1 MLSPSTASLPRC
13 SKPIRPSFG
22 SDFGGQARSG
32 KTLTVHTFAER
43 ANMQNAVI
51 VDALR
56 TPLGKRNGRLKE
68 WHPVDLAGVAL
79 RELVARTGIDPNLID
94 DVIMGC
100 VMQVGEQSLN
110 IARNAV
116 LAAGLPE
123 TIPGTTVDRQCGS
136 SQQAAHFAAQGV
148 MAGAYDVVIAA
159 GVEVMT
165 RVPMGSAV
173 ADGKYGYP
181 FGPMVSARYAPDG
194 GLVPQGISAEMIADK
209 WSITREDMDRFAARS
224 QAYAARATAEGRFE
238 REILPVLDSEGIL
251 MTTDEG
257 IRDSPFEKLQ
267 TLKPAFRSEEDGGRV
282 TAGNSS
288 QITDGASAMLIMS
301 EEKCRALGLTPRA
314 RFVNF
319 GLAGDNPQ
327 LMLTAPIP
335 ATQKALARAGLTMG
349 DMDLTEINEAFAS
362 VVLAWEKELHPDMD
376 KVNVNGGAIALGH
389 PLGASG
395 TRLMVTLLNE
405 LERTG
410 GRYGLQTMCEGGGMA
425 NATIIERLG

>member
-1 MLSPSTASLPRC
+1 M
-13 SKPIRPSFG
+13 
-22 SDFGGQARSG
+22 SDP
-32 KTLTVHTFAER
+32 TTT
-43 ANMQNAVI
+43 AVI
-51 VDALR
+51 VDAVR
-56 TPLGKRNGRLKE
+56 TPLGRRNGKLKD
-68 WHPVDLAGVAL
+68 WHPVDLAGETLKAL
-79 RELVARTGIDPNLID
+79 QERTGIDPGLVD

-100 VMQVGEQSLN
+100 VMQVGEQAVN
-110 IARNAV
+110 VGRNAV
-116 LAAGLPE
+116 LAAGWPE
-123 TIPGTTVDRQCGS
+123 HVPGTTIDRQCGS

-148 MAGAYDVVIAA
+148 MSGAYDIVVAA

-165 RVPMGSAV
+165 RVPMGSSM
-173 ADGKYGYP
+173 ADGKFGFP
-181 FGPMVSARYAPDG
+181 FGPAVGARYASEG

-209 WSITREDMDRFAARS
+209 WGLTRDDLDAFGARS
-224 QAYAARATAEGRFE
+224 QEYARRATDEGRFQ
-238 REILPVLDSEGIL
+238 REIMPVLGADGAL

-257 IRDSPFEKLQ
+257 LRDTTLESLAQ
-267 TLKPAFRSEEDGGRV
+267 LKPAFRAAEEGGRV

-301 EEKCRALGLTPRA
+301 EAKAKELGLTPRA

-319 GLAGDNPQ
+319 SLAGDNPRM
-327 LMLTAPIP
+327 MLTAPIP
-335 ATQKALARAGLTMG
+335 ATQKGLARAGLTM
-349 DMDLTEINEAFAS
+349 DDIDLTEINEAFAC

-395 TRLMVTLLNE
+395 ARLMTTLLCE